1 MKVFLRKSLFLFV
14 PLLVY
19 ILTIFIVPNMV
30 QVPQEVPADFIQK
43 MKEADVLV
51 CGDSRA
57 NRQIDPAILSKK
69 SHLKVLNF
77 SKDAWNLYA
86 VSKVLK
92 AIHCE
97 NKVIVLSVSAY
108 QINDGALDDGY
119 LGLDCYRDLTF
130 SEKFQLYKF
139 RWFNWILIQDRL
151 FKRSVFENNFVS
163 TFGNYKR
170 EINKEYLPQVCKKF
184 RADLQIAFNH
194 PWYENHYNQGIKAN
208 LLSVGLANLAS
219 LKNCK
224 IMVFNG
230 PVSKDFEGLS
240 SHFHIAETE
249 HEMDTFLASECA
261 KNKIDYISYFN
272 DESMKNNAYYN
283 DIQHLCGAGAE
294 IFSEKVAQYMQAHH
308 LFELPNLQ

>member
-1 MKVFLRKSLFLFV
+1 MKQFLRKARFILYPLFFYLVVIFAV
-14 PLLVY
+14 PHL
-19 ILTIFIVPNMV
+19 IKSK
-30 QVPQEVPADFIQK
+30 QEIPAEFEKKIN
-43 MKEADVLV
+43 EAQLLV

-57 NRQIDPAILSKK
+57 NRQIDPDILHKNT
-69 SHLKVLNF
+69 HLNVLNF

-92 AIHCE
+92 AINCE

-130 SEKFQLYKF
+130 AEQFQLYKF

-151 FKRSVFENNFVS
+151 FKRTLFENNFVS

-170 EINKEYLPQVCKKF
+170 EMNKEYLPQVCKKF

-194 PWYENHYNQGIKAN
+194 PWYENHYNQGIKAA
-208 LLSVGLANLAS
+208 LLTKGLANLAS

-224 IMVFNG
+224 VMVFNG
-230 PVSKDFEGLS
+230 PISEDFEALAT
-240 SHFHIAETE
+240 HFHIAETE
-249 HEMDTFLASECA
+249 QEMDAFLTEAC
-261 KNKIDYISYFN
+261 KKVGITYVSYFN
-272 DESMKNNAYYN
+272 DASMKNNLYYN
-283 DIQHLCGAGAE
+283 DIQHLCGTGAE
-294 IFSEKVAQYMQAHH
+294 VFTEKVSKRMVEEK
-308 LFELPNLQ
+308 LLP